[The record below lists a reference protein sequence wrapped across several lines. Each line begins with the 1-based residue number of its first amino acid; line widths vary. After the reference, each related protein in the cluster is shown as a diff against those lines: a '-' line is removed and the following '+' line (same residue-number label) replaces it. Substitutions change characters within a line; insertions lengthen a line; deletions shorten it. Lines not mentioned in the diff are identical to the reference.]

1 MKLKKILA
9 CLMAVALTTGCL
21 AGCGGE
27 KKKAVD
33 NTVED
38 TTNLKIMLYAKG
50 YGTEWLTKVAES
62 FEAKYEGVTV
72 DINLVNSADV
82 MKADIKNT
90 EYCDTDLYFDI
101 VAAGG
106 HGLVNEL
113 KQTYNNG
120 QALRDMTYL
129 YNSEIPGEG
138 VTLGAKM
145 NTSLRNAFAVEGRE
159 TEDTADDKYYFLPYV
174 TGAMGLYYNETV
186 IDNALGKGNW
196 SVPNTS
202 DELLALCKKLAAKD
216 CHILLPGGLDQWAS
230 SVFLSWWAQYEGIDN
245 YNKFFEGVGY
255 DKTKNR
261 EAENSSKIF
270 EQPGRLASL
279 NASYDLLSNKSG
291 YTLANSAEI
300 NVNNLNEYQTR
311 FTLAKNKYAFYP
323 CGDWLMQELKNN
335 STIESDS
342 VIKMMKTPVISSII
356 DSCDS
361 YSADQTKHLPN
372 IKSDKVLSQVVDY
385 VDGNGKLPKG
395 VTEEEA
401 AYVKA
406 ARNMVGTKGME
417 HIVYAPAFSNAKTL
431 ADQFLLFLASDEG
444 IQLFKENCVGG
455 FAPYNYEYSDLDA
468 TEQSVYEACKEA
480 IYISAYNYKPL
491 FYSAGVKAL
500 SNGSPDTLDG
510 LLCKPDGMTGEEIHQ
525 SFLDAY
531 SGVKWDSYLSK
542 ISTAE

>member
-9 CLMAVALTTGCL
+9 CLMVAALTTGCL

-62 FEAKYEGVTV
+62 FEAKHEGVKV

-279 NASYDLLSNKSG
+279 NASYDLLSSKSG

-361 YSADQTKHLPN
+361 YSSDQTKHLPN

-395 VTEEEA
+395 VTEAEA

-444 IQLFKENCVGG
+444 IRLFKENCVGG
-455 FAPYNYEYSDLDA
+455 FAPYNYEYSDLDS

-480 IYISAYNYKPL
+480 IYISPYNYKPL